1 MKKLI
6 LIFGGAGCGKHT
18 LINSI
23 KEENEDVMHLLDIA
37 NYSYG
42 VIEELDLD
50 KKHNIISQFMNM
62 EMDILIA
69 LGFYQDI
76 EGNDTFLR
84 RINRDFPNLEK
95 EIIFL
100 NVLDSELLF
109 ERFMKTPSIQA
120 DYDNNC
126 KKFSKEM
133 VQSITNQMK
142 QRLLAYESEGYKVI
156 EIDTT
161 NGYRVIN

>member
-1 MKKLI
+1 M
-6 LIFGGAGCGKHT
+6 
-18 LINSI
+18 
-23 KEENEDVMHLLDIA
+23 
-37 NYSYG
+37 
-42 VIEELDLD
+42 
-50 KKHNIISQFMNM
+50 
-62 EMDILIA
+62 
-69 LGFYQDI
+69 
-76 EGNDTFLR
+76 
-84 RINRDFPNLEK
+84 
-95 EIIFL
+95 
-100 NVLDSELLF
+100 LDSELLF

>member
-1 MKKLI
+1 MKKI
-6 LIFGGAGCGKHT
+6 MMIFGGAGCGKHT
-18 LINSI
+18 IINKI
-23 KEENEDVMHLLDIA
+23 KEENVDVMNLLDIA
-37 NYSYG
+37 DYSYG
-42 VIEELDLD
+42 VTEETDLE

-62 EMDILIA
+62 EMDIMIA

-109 ERFMKTPSIQA
+109 ERFMKTPAIQA
-120 DYDNNC
+120 DYENNS
-126 KKFSKEM
+126 KKYSKEM
-133 VQSITNQMK
+133 VQSITDLMK